1 MRESIGTTWTFGLVL
16 TFILLFSAFLSLA
29 INYSRVFKVK
39 NETLSILEKY
49 EGYTQTSREI
59 INKYLKYSG
68 YNGTGSCPTGYTG
81 ESSLDNTGKTMPK
94 SNNNKYA
101 YCIKKNE
108 NQYDIILFFNFNL
121 PIFGQLGGFNIA
133 GQTKQ
138 INISKK
144 NLVKLNK

>member
-49 EGYTQTSREI
+49 EGYTTTSRDI

-68 YNGTGSCPTGYTG
+68 YNGTGSCPTGYAG
-81 ESSLDNTGKTMPK
+81 ESSLDNKGLNMTTSKK
-94 SNNNKYA
+94 NA
-101 YCIKKNE
+101 YCIKQNG

-138 INISKK
+138 INISPK
-144 NLVKLNK
+144 NLVELK

>member
-49 EGYTQTSREI
+49 EGYTETSRDI

-68 YNGTGSCPTGYTG
+68 YNGTGKCPGNYSG
-81 ESSLDNTGKTMPK
+81 ESSLDNTGYVMPA
-94 SNNNKYA
+94 SNKHA
-101 YCIKKNE
+101 YCIKRNGN

-138 INISKK
+138 INITINEK
-144 NLVKLNK
+144 LVV